1 VICNNLLRIKM
12 RKIYKAACKTR
23 IRLTRRQDKSKIR
36 MKNSPI
42 SSKRTRTSTRL
53 LRMSARII
61 GDLIMKTSGLIMSNI
76 KCSKSIMIMID
87 AVGNIDQTTM
97 ATARTDGVTITT
109 L

>member
-1 VICNNLLRIKM
+1 
-12 RKIYKAACKTR
+12 
-23 IRLTRRQDKSKIR
+23 
-36 MKNSPI
+36 
-42 SSKRTRTSTRL
+42 
-53 LRMSARII
+53 MSARII